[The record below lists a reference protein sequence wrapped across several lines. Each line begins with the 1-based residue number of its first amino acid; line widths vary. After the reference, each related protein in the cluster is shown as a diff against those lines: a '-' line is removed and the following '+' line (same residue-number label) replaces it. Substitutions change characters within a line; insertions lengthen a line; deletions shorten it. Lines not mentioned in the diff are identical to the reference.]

1 MSALNPRYA
10 LLTILYCTALFW
22 LSSTANPIHPEPAF
36 PGEDK
41 LIHAGLYAGL
51 AFVVSMG
58 LRRRGRPVTPA
69 VQFWA
74 PILFAALYGVS
85 DEWHQSFVPGR
96 TPDVWDATA
105 DAVGAIL
112 AQVVLWRCVWQVR
125 RAPG

>member
-1 MSALNPRYA
+1 MNPRYTV
-10 LLTILYCTALFW
+10 LTVFYCAGLFW
-22 LSSTANPIHPEPAF
+22 LSSTASPIHFQPAL

-41 LIHAGLYAGL
+41 LLHAGLYGGL

-58 LRRRGRPVTPA
+58 LRRRGRPVGSA

-74 PILFAALYGVS
+74 PIIFAGLYGVS

-96 TPDVWDATA
+96 TPDFWDVCADTAGAVIVQLVLCRYVWH
-105 DAVGAIL
+105 L
-112 AQVVLWRCVWQVR
+112 H